1 MSGTLTS
8 DFCTLISDTLTM
20 ANLLDI
26 RRRIKSVKNTQQITK
41 AMKMVSAAKL
51 KRAQDRVVAARPFAT
66 KMTEVLTELA
76 AHTDEDFHHPLLDA
90 RGDERYLVVL
100 VTADKG
106 LAGAFNAN
114 LIKATQAF
122 INEHAGRRLELLA
135 VGRKGRDFFRRR
147 PIQIVGEYVGLTG
160 KGRVDYSEALGVARD
175 VMRRFTEDEGIDKVF
190 LVFNEFR
197 SVMSQRVVV
206 EQILPVSRVEEGA
219 EEEASAPPRE
229 QSFAGYVYEQP
240 PEEIFSQLL
249 PRLIETQ
256 VYRALLESVASEQG
270 ARMTAMDSASK
281 NAGELI
287 QTLTLNMNRIRQA
300 SITREII
307 EIVSGASAL

>member
-1 MSGTLTS
+1 
-8 DFCTLISDTLTM
+8 M

-51 KRAQDRVVAARPFAT
+51 KRAQERAVSARPFAL
-66 KMTEVLTELA
+66 KMAEVLTDLA
-76 AHTDEDFHHPLLDA
+76 SQAGEDFKHPLMDA
-90 RGDERYLVVL
+90 RGDERYLLVL

-114 LIKATQAF
+114 LIKAAQAF
-122 INEHAGRRLELLA
+122 IREHEGRAVEILA

-147 PIQIVGEYVGLTG
+147 GSEIAGEYIGLTG
-160 KGRVDYSEALGVARD
+160 KGRVEHAEALEIARD
-175 VMRRFTEDEGIDKVF
+175 VMRRFMEDEGIDKVF
-190 LVFNEFR
+190 VIFNEFR
-197 SVMSQRVVV
+197 SVISQRVVV
-206 EQILPVSRVEEGA
+206 EQILPVARVEGEGGEEGA
-219 EEEASAPPRE
+219 RAE
-229 QSFAGYVYEQP
+229 QNLVGYKYEQP

-287 QTLTLNMNRIRQA
+287 QSLTLNMNRIRQA

-307 EIVSGASAL
+307 EIVSGAAAL